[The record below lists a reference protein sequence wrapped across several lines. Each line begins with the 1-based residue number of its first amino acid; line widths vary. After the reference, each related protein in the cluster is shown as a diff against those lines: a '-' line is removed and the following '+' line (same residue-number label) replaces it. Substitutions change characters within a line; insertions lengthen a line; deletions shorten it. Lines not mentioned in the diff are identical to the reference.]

1 MEPDEFGRIIELED
15 TIEESDIF
23 TRYSEYIDRVI
34 EFTERNVIPLSKQP
48 EVLREYVGYTRA
60 YRCGSI
66 DAAELER
73 RRLEL
78 MKKPYAQKQEEAIAA
93 HIDFLLWF
101 EFLDGTTPEWQQD
114 SHTSYLLDGLYKIQH
129 SMALC
134 EELYAH
140 VMGTGSAS

>member
-34 EFTERNVIPLSKQP
+34 EFTERSVIPLSEQP
-48 EVLREYVGYTRA
+48 EVLRECVGYTRA

-66 DAAELER
+66 DAADLER

-93 HIDFLLWF
+93 YMDFLLWF
-101 EFLDGTTPEWQQD
+101 EFLDGTTPNGSRIAIPPTCWMACTRY
-114 SHTSYLLDGLYKIQH
+114 STVWRCVRNCTHTLWAQGQ
-129 SMALC
+129 
-134 EELYAH
+134 
-140 VMGTGSAS
+140 

>member
-15 TIEESDIF
+15 AIEESDIF

-93 HIDFLLWF
+93 H
-101 EFLDGTTPEWQQD
+101 
-114 SHTSYLLDGLYKIQH
+114 
-129 SMALC
+129 
-134 EELYAH
+134 
-140 VMGTGSAS
+140 VMGTGSVS

>member
-1 MEPDEFGRIIELED
+1 MEPDEFGRIIELQD

-34 EFTERNVIPLSKQP
+34 EFTERNVIPLSEQP

-66 DAAELER
+66 DVAKLER

-93 HIDFLLWF
+93 HMDYLLWF
-101 EFLDGTTPEWQQD
+101 EFLDGTTPE
-114 SHTSYLLDGLYKIQH
+114 
-129 SMALC
+129 
-134 EELYAH
+134 
-140 VMGTGSAS
+140 

>member
-48 EVLREYVGYTRA
+48 EVLREYVGHTRA
-60 YRCGSI
+60 YRCGNI

-93 HIDFLLWF
+93 HMDYLLWF
-101 EFLDGTTPEWQQD
+101 DF
-114 SHTSYLLDGLYKIQH
+114 
-129 SMALC
+129 
-134 EELYAH
+134 
-140 VMGTGSAS
+140 

>member
-1 MEPDEFGRIIELED
+1 MEPDEFGRIIELQD
-15 TIEESDIF
+15 AIEESDIF

-34 EFTERNVIPLSKQP
+34 EFTERNVIPLSEQP

-66 DAAELER
+66 DVAELER
-73 RRLEL
+73 YRLEL

-93 HIDFLLWF
+93 HMDYLLWF
-101 EFLDGTTPEWQQD
+101 EFLDGTTPERQQD

-140 VMGTGSAS
+140 VMGTASVS